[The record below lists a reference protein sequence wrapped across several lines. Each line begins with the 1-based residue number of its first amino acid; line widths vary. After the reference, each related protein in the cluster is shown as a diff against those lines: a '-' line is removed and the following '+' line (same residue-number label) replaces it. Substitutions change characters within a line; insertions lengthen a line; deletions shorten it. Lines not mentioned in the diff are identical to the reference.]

1 MVGER
6 GAKNTLT
13 AKIANGF
20 AKGAKTGVI
29 RGAFNLFS

>member
-1 MVGER
+1 MVGDV
-6 GAKNTLT
+6 GPKDTLT
-13 AKIANGF
+13 AKIAKGF